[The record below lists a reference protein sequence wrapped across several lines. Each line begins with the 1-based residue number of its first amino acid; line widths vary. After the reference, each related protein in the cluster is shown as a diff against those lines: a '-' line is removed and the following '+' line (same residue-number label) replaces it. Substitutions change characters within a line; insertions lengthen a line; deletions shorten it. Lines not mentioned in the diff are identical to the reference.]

1 VIAYATALALWVGA
15 IVALAV
21 SVAGFL
27 ESIGL
32 LVTSAV
38 LSALS
43 IVSAVGAVLLA
54 RRR

>member
-1 VIAYATALALWVGA
+1 MIAYTAALGLWVGA
-15 IVALAV
+15 IVALVV
-21 SVAGFL
+21 SAAGFL
-27 ESIGL
+27 ESIGW

-43 IVSAVGAVLLA
+43 IVAAAGAVVLA